1 MKLMD
6 LIEVQEL
13 CKYFE
18 IGEGVLSRLI
28 RGRQILKAVDHISF
42 SIPEGKTLGLVGESG
57 CGKSTTSRLI
67 TLLIPATS
75 GKVFFEGRDI
85 LSARGREVREIRRH
99 IQMVFQDPFAS
110 LNPRAKVADIIGRSL
125 TVYYGLKGQR
135 RSDET
140 ARLLD
145 LVGLGSEHLSR
156 FPHELSGGQRQR
168 VAIARALATRP
179 KLLVADEPVSALDLS
194 VQAQVLNLFKKL
206 KKELGLT
213 MLFISHDLNVVQY
226 IADFIGVMY
235 AGKIMEFGP
244 VDQVFQHPLHPYT
257 KGLIASNLAL
267 DFNRMERQHQ
277 LRGEIVL
284 PLNPVAGCR
293 LESRCPIRVDQC
305 KEIEPL
311 LQEKRQHQ
319 LAACHRVEAA
329 GLTGDTASQQ
339 DGWRN

>member
-1 MKLMD
+1 MN

-18 IGEGVLSRLI
+18 LGRGVISRLI
-28 RGRQILKAVDHISF
+28 RGRQILKAVDQITF

-85 LSARGREVREIRRH
+85 LSARGRAVREIRRH

-110 LNPRAKVADIIGRSL
+110 LNPRAQVADIIGRSL
-125 TVYYGLKGQR
+125 TIYHGLKGRR
-135 RSDET
+135 RSEEA

-145 LVGLGSEHLSR
+145 LVGLGSEHLWR

-213 MLFISHDLNVVQY
+213 MLFISHDLNVVHY
-226 IADFIGVMY
+226 IADIIAVMY

-257 KGLIASNLAL
+257 KGLIASNFAL
-267 DFNRMERQHQ
+267 DCNKMERQHQ

-284 PLNPVAGCR
+284 PVNPVAGCR
-293 LESRCPIRVDQC
+293 LESRCPIRTDHC
-305 KEIEPL
+305 KEIEPP
-311 LQEKRQHQ
+311 LQEKRPNQF
-319 LAACHRVEAA
+319 AACHRVEAV
-329 GLTGDTASQQ
+329 ASTVETTTQ
-339 DGWRN
+339 